1 MFSRRSRT
9 AAWRLSAVSAAAF
22 ALGTAVAFA
31 AAYAA
36 LSRSILHRGDAWLSG
51 EARSVAQMVATSSA
65 ADARRELEAEV
76 RELAQV
82 ALLPD
87 QEASE
92 SDEMPMLFFVVL
104 DNGGKVWAEVS
115 IGGAAVGL
123 QVARN
128 VGRYAT
134 TPTWERLRGREYPV
148 RVAANRLADGRMV
161 VVGVTPSADLELL
174 ESTRELFLQVWA
186 GMVLLGF
193 AVSWVGIRRVLSRV
207 DRMAQA
213 AAGIT
218 AASLDRR
225 LNDPGRRDE
234 ISDLA
239 LTFNAMLDRIQAAV
253 GQVRTMA
260 DSLAHDLRSP
270 VTSLRGSLEGA
281 ITAPNE
287 TARLEGLA
295 AAIDEVD
302 RLVALVESTLETAE
316 AEAGALHL
324 ARSRLDLADLA
335 AALTDLFMPAAA
347 ERGIA
352 VELRAPAPV
361 PVDGDPALLR
371 RLLMN
376 LLDNATTHLASG
388 CRVTVSVAAD
398 NGRALIEVAD
408 DGPGFPP
415 EVRAHAFDRLV
426 RGPGS
431 PGKGLGLSIVRAVVT
446 AHGGSVTLDHPEGGG
461 SRIRVLLPAATD

>member
-1 MFSRRSRT
+1 MSSRRSRT

-22 ALGTAVAFA
+22 AVGTAIAFA

-36 LSRSILHRGDAWLSG
+36 LSRSILHRGDAWLAG
-51 EARSVAQMVATSSA
+51 EARSVAEMVATSSA
-65 ADARRELEAEV
+65 TDARKQLEAEV
-76 RELAQV
+76 SELAQV
-82 ALLPD
+82 ALPPD
-87 QEASE
+87 GGIARPE
-92 SDEMPMLFFVVL
+92 DTPVLFFVVL
-104 DNGGKVWAEVS
+104 DAGGKVWTEES
-115 IGGAAVGL
+115 IGGAVVGL

-128 VGRYAT
+128 VGRYVT
-134 TPTWERLRGREYPV
+134 TPTWERLPGREYPV
-148 RVAANRLADGRMV
+148 RVIANRLADGRIV
-161 VVGVTPSADLELL
+161 VTGVTPSADLELL

-193 AVSWVGIRRVLSRV
+193 AVSWVGVRRVLSRV

-225 LNDPGRRDE
+225 LDDPGHRDE
-234 ISDLA
+234 ISNLA

-270 VTSLRGSLEGA
+270 ITSLRGSLEGA
-281 ITAPNE
+281 LTATDE
-287 TARLEGLA
+287 AARLEGLA

-302 RLVALVESTLETAE
+302 RLTALVDSALETAE

-324 ARSRLDLADLA
+324 TRSRLDLADLA
-335 AALTDLFMPAAA
+335 AALTDLFLPAAA
-347 ERGIA
+347 ERGI
-352 VELRAPAPV
+352 VLELRAPAPV
-361 PVDGDPALLR
+361 PVDGDPNLLR

-376 LLDNATTHLASG
+376 LLDNATTHLESG
-388 CRVTVSVAAD
+388 CRVTMSVAPE
-398 NGRALIEVAD
+398 NGQALIEVSD
-408 DGPGFPP
+408 DGPGFPV

-426 RGPGS
+426 HGPGS

-461 SRIRVLLPAATD
+461 SRIRVLLPTATD

>member
-1 MFSRRSRT
+1 MSSRRSRT

-22 ALGTAVAFA
+22 AVGTAVAFA
-31 AAYAA
+31 GAYVA

-51 EARSVAQMVATSSA
+51 EAHSVAQMVATSPPA
-65 ADARRELEAEV
+65 EARKELEDEV

-82 ALLPD
+82 ALPPD
-87 QEASE
+87 RGAARAEE
-92 SDEMPMLFFVVL
+92 SPVLFFIVL
-104 DNGGKVWAEVS
+104 DADGRVWAEES
-115 IGGAAVGL
+115 IGGAAAGV

-128 VGRYAT
+128 VGRYAA
-134 TPTWERLRGREYPV
+134 TPTWERLPGREYPV
-148 RVAANRLADGRMV
+148 RVVADRLGDGRVV

-186 GMVLLGF
+186 AMVLLGF

-207 DRMAQA
+207 DRLAQA

-225 LNDPGRRDE
+225 LDDPGRRDE
-234 ISDLA
+234 ISNLTN
-239 LTFNAMLDRIQAAV
+239 TFNAMLDRIQAAV

-281 ITAPNE
+281 LTAPDE
-287 TARLEGLA
+287 AARLEGLA

-302 RLVALVESTLETAE
+302 RLATLIDSALETAE
-316 AEAGALHL
+316 AEAGALHM

-335 AALTDLFMPAAA
+335 AALTDLFLPAAA

-352 VELRAPAPV
+352 LELRAPAPV
-361 PVDGDPALLR
+361 PVDGDPNLLR

-376 LLDNATTHLASG
+376 LLDNATTHLARG
-388 CRVTVSVAAD
+388 CKVTVSVTAE
-398 NGRALIEVAD
+398 NVHALIEVSD
-408 DGPGFPP
+408 NGPGFPP
-415 EVRAHAFDRLV
+415 EVRARAFERLV
-426 RGPGS
+426 HGPDS
-431 PGKGLGLSIVRAVVT
+431 PGKGLGLSIVHAVAI
-446 AHGGSVTLDHPEGGG
+446 AHGGTVRLEHPGSGG
-461 SRIRVLLPAATD
+461 SRIRVILPASTD